1 MDSDK
6 IVCYCM
12 SVTNGMIRD
21 AVASGAR
28 TLEEVQAI
36 TLAGTVCGTCNDNV
50 QHLIEYFIKE
60 HDNIP
65 ESELNMIPDETPCKD
80 GSGSED

>member
-36 TLAGTVCGTCNDNV
+36 TLAGTVCGTCIENI
-50 QHLIEYFIKE
+50 QHLVDHFVNEI
-60 HDNIP
+60 DNA
-65 ESELNMIPDETPCKD
+65 
-80 GSGSED
+80 